1 MSGSKIYTDEEIEKF
16 LAMCDDENGLDDEL
30 DNSELESDAEIEQN
44 ESLGDAS
51 SSEESTD
58 TDEDNIPLHLLRAKS
73 NIIYFNKSIL
83 RGKNKHKWSTKK
95 GKSYRYGLNVV
106 HKARGPTRHCTNI
119 KDPLQCF
126 QMFITPE
133 IVEEIVQW
141 TNIEIANRQS
151 ILLVTTD
158 EAQRKATTSNEMS
171 ALIGLLVLTAVKKDQ
186 HLSADEL
193 FDRSYGGTT
202 YISIMTKARFKF
214 LMSCLRF
221 DDKSARLQIV
231 EDKFAPIRKI
241 WEMFIQK
248 CRENYTP
255 GEYLTIDEQLL
266 AFRGK
271 CSFRMYIPN
280 KPAKYGLKM
289 VMICDSGTNYMVDAM
304 PYLGKGSNKTTF
316 PLGEYYVKELTKT
329 VHGSNRNVTMDNWFS
344 SIPLAKSLL
353 CEPYKLTMVG
363 TLRSNKREIPSEMK
377 NIKGRK
383 CNTSMFCYDNEL
395 TLLSYKPKPSKV
407 IYLLSSC
414 NEEGAV
420 NPKSNKP
427 YMIEFYNKTKAG
439 VDTFDQMCS
448 VMSCSRK
455 TNRWPMCQFFG
466 ILNMAFIN
474 SHIIYSHNVFQTN
487 KTPLSR
493 PAFMKKLHSAL
504 IQSHLTNRLEVPALS
519 TSLRSNIENVIS
531 YDENTADT
539 NRQKN
544 LTKKRKICAIC
555 PPAKRRMTKS
565 FCAKCKKSLCGEHK
579 IELCASCTK

>member
-106 HKARGPTRHCTNI
+106 HKARGPTRHCKNI
-119 KDPLQCF
+119 TGPLQCF

-231 EDKFAPIRKI
+231 EDNFAPIRKI

-316 PLGEYYVKELTKT
+316 PLEK
-329 VHGSNRNVTMDNWFS
+329 MDD
-344 SIPLAKSLL
+344 LK
-353 CEPYKLTMVG
+353 M
-363 TLRSNKREIPSEMK
+363 
-377 NIKGRK
+377 
-383 CNTSMFCYDNEL
+383 
-395 TLLSYKPKPSKV
+395 
-407 IYLLSSC
+407 
-414 NEEGAV
+414 
-420 NPKSNKP
+420 KSNGVHP
-427 YMIEFYNKTKAG
+427 Y
-439 VDTFDQMCS
+439 
-448 VMSCSRK
+448 
-455 TNRWPMCQFFG
+455 
-466 ILNMAFIN
+466 
-474 SHIIYSHNVFQTN
+474 
-487 KTPLSR
+487 
-493 PAFMKKLHSAL
+493 AL
-504 IQSHLTNRLEVPALS
+504 
-519 TSLRSNIENVIS
+519 
-531 YDENTADT
+531 
-539 NRQKN
+539 
-544 LTKKRKICAIC
+544 
-555 PPAKRRMTKS
+555 
-565 FCAKCKKSLCGEHK
+565 
-579 IELCASCTK
+579 